1 MHVILCGPAKSFIL
15 SKRAERHSMT
25 SKECKER
32 DLGKPNIHTSGDNP
46 VYSSWYKCRLI
57 SEILCVIIVHR
68 SNGRKK

>member
-1 MHVILCGPAKSFIL
+1 
-15 SKRAERHSMT
+15 MT